1 MRLYKSSK
9 GEWVGTQRDAQRNF
23 PRDWTEVD
31 VPTSKMELINW
42 LNSHEVGASRERAV
56 GQIPPVVTT
65 APHPDKL
72 DKEAH
77 SWVSWAYATL
87 RRGDKAEAEA
97 MLLRGLEKQKELSRG

>member
-31 VPTSKMELINW
+31 VPTSKMKLIDW

-56 GQIPPVVTT
+56 GQEIVTS

-72 DKEAH
+72 NPEAD
-77 SWVSWAYATL
+77 SWVQWAYETL
-87 RRGDKAEAEA
+87 RRGDKKEAEA
-97 MLLRGLEKQKELSRG
+97 MLIKGLNHQKELSRG

>member
-31 VPTSKMELINW
+31 VPTSKMELIDW

-56 GQIPPVVTT
+56 GQEIVTS
-65 APHPDKL
+65 APHPDQL
-72 DKEAH
+72 NPEAD
-77 SWVSWAYATL
+77 SWVQWAYETL
-87 RRGDKAEAEA
+87 RRGDKKEAEA
-97 MLLRGLEKQKELSRG
+97 MLIKGLNHQKELSRG

>member
-31 VPTSKMELINW
+31 VPTSKMELIDW

-56 GQIPPVVTT
+56 GQEIVTS

-72 DKEAH
+72 NPEAD
-77 SWVSWAYATL
+77 SWVQWAYETL
-87 RRGDKAEAEA
+87 RRGDKKEAEA
-97 MLLRGLEKQKELSRG
+97 MLIKGLNHQKELSRG